1 MVNNER
7 LSKLTN
13 ILVEHGMDG
22 CLLGATEDIVMVDG
36 EGSVI
41 LNKANKDMV
50 VV

>member
-1 MVNNER
+1 MF
-7 LSKLTN
+7 
-13 ILVEHGMDG
+13 I
-22 CLLGATEDIVMVDG
+22 GATEDIVMVDG

>member
-22 CLLGATEDIVMVDG
+22 CLLGQQKI
-36 EGSVI
+36 
-41 LNKANKDMV
+41 
-50 VV
+50 